1 MSQYYPQQ
9 GPIYPPEFTPEEDD
23 YYEDGDYEYYDD
35 IGDDDSE
42 SNPLFQP
49 IMAFLGGGCLVF
61 LCMSVCAFL
70 LGVLWIVD
78 PGGGQSAESVP
89 GSEIGISFD
98 EPAFPGESVVNEEN
112 MQVTILDVNRNAAVE
127 TIPQAEGRE
136 IIITTVEVVNLGE
149 ADRTFNERDFVLLNA
164 LEEAYLPAIGAVEG
178 ALGRGSL
185 PPGEG
190 LEGRLVFEVIA
201 GEFDLVLL
209 WEPGGEAQPRYLWL
223 E

>member
-9 GPIYPPEFTPEEDD
+9 GPVYPPEFSPEEEDD
-23 YYEDGDYEYYDD
+23 YYYEDGDYEYYDD
-35 IGDDDSE
+35 ADDTE
-42 SNPLFQP
+42 NNALLQP
-49 IMAFLGGGCLVF
+49 AIAFAAGGCLVF
-61 LCMSVCAFL
+61 LCMSVCAFF
-70 LGVLWIVD
+70 LGVLWVLD
-78 PGGGQSAESVP
+78 PGAGGAAAAIP

-98 EPAFPGESVVNEEN
+98 EPAFPGEAVVNEEN
-112 MQVTILDVNRNAAVE
+112 MQVTVLEINRNASVE

-136 IIITTVEVVNLGE
+136 IIIVTVELVNLGE
-149 ADRTFNERDFVLLNA
+149 EEGKFNERDFVLLNA
-164 LEEAYLPAIGAVEG
+164 LEEAYLPAIGAVAG

-201 GEFDLVLL
+201 GEFDLILL
-209 WEPGGEAQPRYLWL
+209 WEPGGEAQPRYLYL